1 MNTALL
7 FDNQLE
13 FATDVHIVPLS
24 KLKKVPGFLARI
36 LEKKERTNNLYYQF
50 GPNLQIIAGDGY
62 SIMKHNNSFF
72 TFTQTGARFY
82 KGDSDVSI
90 SEFQSNIDL
99 ACLSG
104 TKEDEMS
111 LECLYNDFKDEQD
124 PGAIY
129 IYDNLITILEN

>member
-1 MNTALL
+1 MNTTLL

-13 FATDVHIVPLS
+13 FATDVRIIPLS

-36 LEKKERTNNLYYQF
+36 LEKKERINDLYYQF
-50 GPNLQIIAGDGY
+50 GPNLQIIAGDDY
-62 SIMKHNNSFF
+62 SIIKHNNSFF

-82 KGDSDVSI
+82 KGDSEISI
-90 SEFQSNIDL
+90 SEFHSNIDL

-104 TKEDEMS
+104 TKEDDIS
-111 LECLYNDFKDEQD
+111 LECLYNDFKEEQD
-124 PGAIY
+124 PSAIY

>member
-1 MNTALL
+1 MNTTLL

-13 FATDVHIVPLS
+13 FATDVRIIPLS

-36 LEKKERTNNLYYQF
+36 LEKKERINDLYYQF
-50 GPNLQIIAGDGY
+50 GPNLQIIAGDDY
-62 SIMKHNNSFF
+62 SIIKHNSSFF

-82 KGDSDVSI
+82 KGDSDISI
-90 SEFQSNIDL
+90 SEFHSNIDL

-111 LECLYNDFKDEQD
+111 LECLYNDFKEEQD
-124 PGAIY
+124 PSAIY